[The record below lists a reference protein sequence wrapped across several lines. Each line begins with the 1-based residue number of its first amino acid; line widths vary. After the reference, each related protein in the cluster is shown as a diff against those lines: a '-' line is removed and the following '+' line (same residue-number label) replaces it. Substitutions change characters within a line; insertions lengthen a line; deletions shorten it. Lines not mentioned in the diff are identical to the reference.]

1 MTHRVFENKVLCKR
15 RHAHLCI
22 IYGCFSTTMAGLGSF
37 LETTAHK
44 LEHFIC
50 GHPQKK
56 FADPQPTQVT
66 NSRYGTERLTEGT

>member
-1 MTHRVFENKVLCKR
+1 MPIYVL
-15 RHAHLCI
+15 
-22 IYGCFSTTMAGLGSF
+22 SMAALALRWLGWGVF
-37 LETTAHK
+37 LETAAHK